1 MKIIAVNKR
10 AKRDYEIEETIEA
23 GIKLTGDEVKSVK
36 NGNININDGF
46 VKIDN
51 EEAFLY
57 NVHIGKY
64 RQRTQGDYD
73 PLRTRKLLLHK
84 KEIKYLAG
92 KQRER
97 GFAIIPL
104 KVYLKRNLIKVELG
118 IGRGLKKYD
127 KRAKLKEKEAKR
139 AIEREFTKRLKKKFM

>member
-23 GIKLTGDEVKSVK
+23 GVKLTGDEVKSVK

-73 PLRTRKLLLHK
+73 PLRIRKLLLHK
-84 KEIKYLAG
+84 REIKYLAG
-92 KQRER
+92 KQKER

-118 IGRGLKKYD
+118 IGKGLKKYD